1 MCTVHSKMQQ
11 FSVIVFRK
19 IDIVDSMLQKLEK
32 HAENLENLVQQR
44 TAELLDEKQKTDRL
58 LNQMLPP

>member
-1 MCTVHSKMQQ
+1 MRSTIYQ
-11 FSVIVFRK
+11 FSLVLFRK
-19 IDIVDSMLQKLEK
+19 IDIVDSMLQKLER

-44 TAELLDEKQKTDRL
+44 TSELLDEKHKTDRL